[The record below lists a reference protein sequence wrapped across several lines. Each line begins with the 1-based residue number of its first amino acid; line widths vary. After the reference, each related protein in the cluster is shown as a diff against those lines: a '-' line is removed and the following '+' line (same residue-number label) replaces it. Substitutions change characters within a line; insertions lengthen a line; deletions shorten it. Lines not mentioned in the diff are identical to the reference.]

1 MSVPFRIG
9 FGLDLH
15 QWAEG
20 RRLVLGGVEI
30 PFMKGLL
37 GHSDADA
44 LTHAVIDALLGA
56 LAKGDIGQHF
66 PDTDPAYK
74 DSDSLGLL
82 DAAIEIVK
90 QEGYLVGNVD
100 CTVVADAPKMAPH
113 IPAMREVLGRHL
125 GVGADCVS
133 VKATRTED
141 VLFPPEKGLLA
152 TATVLLLKQ

>member
-44 LTHAVIDALLGA
+44 LTHAIIDALLGA

-74 DSDSLGLL
+74 DCNSLDLL
-82 DAAIEIVK
+82 RETMKIVTG
-90 QEGYLVGNVD
+90 EGFAVGNVD
-100 CTVVADAPKMAPH
+100 CTVVTDSPKMAPH
-113 IPAMREVLGRHL
+113 IPAMRSALAPYLGIETD
-125 GVGADCVS
+125 AVS
-133 VKATRTED
+133 IKATRTEN

-152 TATVLLLKQ
+152 TATVLLLKV

>member
-44 LTHAVIDALLGA
+44 LTHAIIDALLGA

-74 DSDSLGLL
+74 DCNSLDLL
-82 DAAIEIVK
+82 RETMKIVAG
-90 QEGYLVGNVD
+90 EGYKVGNID
-100 CTVVADAPKMAPH
+100 CTVVTDSPKMAPH
-113 IPAMREVLGRHL
+113 IPAMRNTLAPYL
-125 GVGADCVS
+125 GVEADCVS
-133 VKATRTED
+133 IKATRTEE

-152 TATVLLLKQ
+152 TATALLLRE